1 MKKSLSIIII
11 SAALLLPSLANAC
24 GCRADLEAADTNRD
38 KALNNSEFMTLAK
51 TQFSRMDEN
60 HDGKIVMQEYKSFKK
75 QCKGAHKGKETIKH
89 GDD

>member
-1 MKKSLSIIII
+1 MRKQVSIIII
-11 SAALLLPSLANAC
+11 SAGLLLPSLANAC
-24 GCRADLEAADTNRD
+24 GCRADLEAADTNND
-38 KALNNSEFMTLAK
+38 KALAKGEYMTHAK

-75 QCKGAHKGKETIKH
+75 KCKGAHKGKEKIKH